1 MSTILLRRR
10 DGKASESSRQRSNP
24 EALLKSRS
32 PLSCIGDKFL
42 TNSNSIA
49 KKKKLPKWGI
59 GKTYELGCGDAQTS
73 RTLSCDKVLP
83 NDYPKADCAASGELK
98 WADINACS
106 VISTSYNAVPF
117 HPPELIMI
125 LGYLSSFKAGLMA
138 PHHVPRQ
145 AVACGN
151 PRLAQRRR
159 TIHTVPPDVH
169 LEEIGDKL
177 ALASRG

>member
-1 MSTILLRRR
+1 M
-10 DGKASESSRQRSNP
+10 
-24 EALLKSRS
+24 
-32 PLSCIGDKFL
+32 
-42 TNSNSIA
+42 
-49 KKKKLPKWGI
+49 
-59 GKTYELGCGDAQTS
+59 
-73 RTLSCDKVLP
+73 LP